1 MQNKNHPATD
11 NLLAGIRGVLEL
23 LENSPEQ
30 LEHVFLRKDKS
41 GPPMPKIMDL
51 CRKNGVRF
59 TLLEKAALDRM
70 FPGNHQGVLGRLAL
84 TPSTALETL
93 LEIGRHSP
101 LPLILALDQIQDPGN
116 VGTLARTLYALGGGG
131 IILPKH
137 NTAYLGADALR
148 ASAGA
153 LPLLT
158 VSRVTNLGRALE
170 EAAGEGFSIFT
181 AESARSGADE
191 IAGQNIFTAKLSLPA
206 VLVLGNEQKGIRPG
220 VLKHANSPLYI
231 PFRREF
237 DSLNVAQAGA
247 IFLAAFSKFNE
258 GV

>member
-1 MQNKNHPATD
+1 MQNKNQSSNE
-11 NLLAGIRGVLEL
+11 NLLAGIKGVLEL

-51 CRKNGVRF
+51 CRKNGVRY
-59 TLLEKAALDRM
+59 TLLEKAGLDRM
-70 FPGNHQGVLGRLAL
+70 YNGNHQGVLGRLAL

-158 VSRVTNLGRALE
+158 VSRVTNLSRALE
-170 EAAGEGFSIFT
+170 EAANAGFTIFT
-181 AESARSGADE
+181 AESAGVEAHE
-191 IAGQNIFTAKLSLPA
+191 AGGQNIHTACLSLPA

-220 VLKHANSPLYI
+220 VLKHASSPLYI
-231 PFRREF
+231 PFRRDF

-247 IFLAAFSKFNE
+247 IFMAAFSKLA
-258 GV
+258 